1 MPLGVSSGCL
11 RLPTVH
17 KRFILGISAICYFA
31 MLSGEGFKVLGSCRE
46 FYW

>member
-1 MPLGVSSGCL
+1 MLLGFVDLCMG
-11 RLPTVH
+11 
-17 KRFILGISAICYFA
+17 LGISAICYFA